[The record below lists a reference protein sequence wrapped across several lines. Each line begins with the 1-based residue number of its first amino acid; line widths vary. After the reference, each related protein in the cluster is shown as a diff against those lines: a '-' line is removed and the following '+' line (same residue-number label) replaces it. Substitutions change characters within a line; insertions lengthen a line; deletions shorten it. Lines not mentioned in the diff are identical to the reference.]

1 MLSIF
6 KMYRSSP
13 TKIQRVTVFFRAMGG
28 SYWLSGLTGLL
39 TYITYALLNDAWG
52 NYALAAIAV
61 YLYLSIPAYSR
72 LSNRLESRTGDSTG
86 LTTIGRVARYT
97 LQFTVNCALL
107 YVFLAGGILDR
118 AGLGG
123 IGGFFGAA
131 AWVTAV
137 SQGGQYAANWLAT
150 IGVGSSDRNVIISIS
165 VSVVVNALA
174 VSGVVWIQS
183 IYVGASLFFAGV
195 ILLSGVLFDIKTL
208 RIPTRRRGS
217 RSVSTL

>member
-1 MLSIF
+1 
-6 KMYRSSP
+6 MYRNSP
-13 TKIQRVTVFFRAMGG
+13 AKIQRVAILLRAPGG
-28 SYWLSGLTGLL
+28 SYWLSGLTGFL

-72 LSNRLESRTGDSTG
+72 LSNRLESRTGDLTG
-86 LTTIGRVARYT
+86 LTTVGRAARYA
-97 LQFTVNCALL
+97 LQFAVNCALL
-107 YVFLAGGILDR
+107 YVFVAGGILDP
-118 AGLGG
+118 AGLGR

-137 SQGGQYAANWLAT
+137 SQGGQYAANWLAA
-150 IGVGSSDRNVIISIS
+150 IGVGSSDRNVVVSIS

-174 VSGVVWIQS
+174 VSGVAWVQS

-195 ILLSGVLFDIKTL
+195 ILFSGVLYDIKAL
-208 RIPTRRRGS
+208 RMPIRRRSS